1 MSTDNPHEGTTFKLW
16 TVFADTHGCIVV
28 KDLDHAV
35 VIPPMFVAEFAEQ
48 VAAEFAS
55 IPTNTH

>member
-1 MSTDNPHEGTTFKLW
+1 MSIDNPHEGTVFKLW

-28 KDLDHAV
+28 KDLDNAV
-35 VIPPMFVAEFAEQ
+35 VIPPEYAAEFAEQ

-55 IPTNTH
+55 IA